1 MFPYWLLFL
10 VPVYMELS
18 RLRAIPRAACSVQ
31 HDCWPNAWGGMFFIL
46 VLMIG
51 LRHDVG
57 GDWGTYIDMLAT
69 YSEVTENTGK
79 YSTQD
84 PAFILFNWLAAQAGL
99 GIYLLNLLSAIV
111 FSWGLVVFCRAQPRP
126 WLALVVAV
134 PYLITVVAMGYTRQG
149 AAIGIAMIG
158 MATLRQGG
166 VWRYMFWVV
175 LAAMF
180 HKAALILVPLA
191 VIINTKH
198 RVFTLLSVGLV
209 AVILFVIFLQDHMS
223 FWLHGYS
230 DVRMQSSGAMVRAL
244 MNVVPAVLFLVFR
257 KRFQLST
264 RERSFWTW
272 MALGMGL
279 MLVLLNVLP
288 SNTVV
293 DRLMLFWIPLQLFV
307 LSRLPNVLGRRYGT
321 NVVWVL
327 AVIGYSA
334 VVHFIWLV
342 YADTAFAWLPYQF
355 YPWVWLW
362 Q

>member
-1 MFPYWLLFL
+1 MLPYWLLFL
-10 VPVYMELS
+10 VPAYMALS
-18 RLRAIPRAACSVQ
+18 RVRSIPQTGLSVRR
-31 HDCWPNAWGGMFFIL
+31 DRWPNEWRGMFFIL

-51 LRHDVG
+51 FRHEVG
-57 GDWGTYIDMLAT
+57 GDWDAYLNMLAT
-69 YSEVTENTGK
+69 YIDPDKNMRHYAS
-79 YSTQD
+79 QD
-84 PAFILFNWLAAQAGL
+84 PAFILFNWLAAQTGL

-149 AAIGIAMIG
+149 AAIGVAMIG
-158 MATLRQGG
+158 MATLGQGS
-166 VWRYMFWVV
+166 VWRYMCWVV

-198 RVFTLLSVGLV
+198 RVFTLLWVGL
-209 AVILFVIFLQDHMS
+209 AGVILFVIFLQDNMN
-223 FWLHGYS
+223 FWLRGYS
-230 DVRMQSSGAMVRAL
+230 DARMQSSGASVRVL
-244 MNVVPAVLFLVFR
+244 MNVVPAVLLLVFR
-257 KRFQLST
+257 KRFQLSP

-272 MALGMGL
+272 MALGVGL
-279 MLVLLNVLP
+279 LFVGLNVLP

-293 DRLMLFWIPLQLFV
+293 DRLALFWIPLQLFV
-307 LSRLPNVLGRRYGT
+307 LSRLPNALGRRYGR
-321 NVVWVL
+321 NVLWVL
-327 AVIGYSA
+327 AVVGYSA
-334 VVHFIWLV
+334 LVNFIWLV